1 MSIFKQSVRIFM
13 GSLVAA
19 FLLGGVAGIPAMAQE
34 KAKEA
39 TAEKG
44 KVTQTVRAEN
54 DKLRAWEIRFRP
66 GDENVSVPS
75 SSFRVVRVL
84 KGGTLLYSFADGKT
98 EKRELKTGD
107 VMLPKPGPQYTA
119 KNVGRSE
126 VVLYVV
132 MVK

>member
-1 MSIFKQSVRIFM
+1 MSIYKQSASIFM

-19 FLLGGVAGIPAMAQE
+19 FLLAGVAAIPAMAQE
-34 KAKEA
+34 KAKEEKV
-39 TAEKG
+39 EKG
-44 KVTQTVRAEN
+44 KAIQTVRAEN

-66 GDENVSVPS
+66 GDENLSIPS

-84 KGGTLLYSFADGKT
+84 KGGTLLYSFADGRT
-98 EKRELKTGD
+98 DKRELKAGD
-107 VMLPKPGPQYTA
+107 VLLPKPGPQYTA

-126 VVLYVV
+126 LVLYVV